1 MWNKGKGDVEIM
13 SMKTEMARF
22 AAGLKKADKKM
33 ALELEQP
40 PRGTGALTQEQ
51 FTKKVRVKTWNIDGF
66 PGVTING
73 SYSKTAHILMLP
85 GGAYTL
91 EPSERYREMA
101 EYFAIEKQV
110 KVTIPSCPLAPEY
123 KALDVHRYLVRV
135 YSWLTAEYP
144 EDEFFLFGDFSGGGL
159 ALSLLQ
165 ELRDMGNLPMP
176 VRTAVVSPWLDI
188 ALNNPKIKIMKKTD
202 PILPVEALK
211 DAGARYCGP
220 LEPDHP
226 FVSPLY
232 GNWDQLG
239 QILIFSGTDEILTP
253 DCELLAEKAGKFKET
268 EIIYKK
274 GAKMVHNWI
283 LIPSKETDATLEL
296 IFAFFLE
303 EALGF

>member
-1 MWNKGKGDVEIM
+1 M

-22 AAGLKKADKKM
+22 SARLKKADKKM
-33 ALELEQP
+33 ALELDQP
-40 PRGTGALTQEQ
+40 PRGTGTLTQEC
-51 FTKKVRVKTWNIDGF
+51 FTKKVRVKAWNVDGF

-73 SYSKTAHILMLP
+73 SYSKAAHILMLP

-91 EPSERYREMA
+91 EPSKRYREIA

-110 KVTIPSCPLAPEY
+110 KVTMPSCPLAPEY
-123 KALDVHRYLVRV
+123 TALDVHRYLVRV

-144 EDEFFLFGDFSGGGL
+144 EDDFFVFGDFSGGGL
-159 ALSLLQ
+159 ALSFLQ

-202 PILPVEALK
+202 PILPVEELK
-211 DAGARYCGP
+211 EAGARYRGP

-232 GNWDQLG
+232 GNWDHLG

-253 DCELLAEKAGKFKET
+253 DCELLAEKAGKLKGT

-274 GAKMVHNWI
+274 GTKMIHDWI
-283 LIPSKETDATLEL
+283 LIPCKETDATFEL
-296 IFAFFLE
+296 IFTFFLE

>member
-1 MWNKGKGDVEIM
+1 
-13 SMKTEMARF
+13 
-22 AAGLKKADKKM
+22 
-33 ALELEQP
+33 
-40 PRGTGALTQEQ
+40 
-51 FTKKVRVKTWNIDGF
+51 VRVKAWNVDGF
-66 PGVTING
+66 PVVTING
-73 SYSKTAHILMLP
+73 SYTKASHVIMLP
-85 GGAYTL
+85 GGAYAL
-91 EPSERYREMA
+91 EPTERYREIA
-101 EYFAIEKQV
+101 EYFATEYQV
-110 KVTIPSCPLAPEY
+110 KVTIPQCPLAPEFT
-123 KALDVHRYLVRV
+123 ALDVHKYLVRV
-135 YSWLTAEYP
+135 YSCLVSEYP

-159 ALSLLQ
+159 ALSFLQ

>member
-1 MWNKGKGDVEIM
+1 M

-22 AAGLKKADKKM
+22 TAGLKKADKKM

-51 FTKKVRVKTWNIDGF
+51 FTKKVRAKTWNIDGF

-101 EYFAIEKQV
+101 ECFAIEKQV

-123 KALDVHRYLVRV
+123 TALDVHRYLVRV

-159 ALSLLQ
+159 ALSFLQ

-211 DAGARYCGP
+211 EAGARYCGP

-253 DCELLAEKAGKFKET
+253 DCELLAEKAGKFKGT
-268 EIIYKK
+268 KMIYKK
-274 GAKMVHNWI
+274 GAKMIHNWI

>member
-1 MWNKGKGDVEIM
+1 M

-22 AAGLKKADKKM
+22 TAGLKKADKKM

-101 EYFAIEKQV
+101 EYFAVEEQV

-123 KALDVHRYLVRV
+123 TALDVHRYLVRV
-135 YSWLTAEYP
+135 YIWLTAEYP

-211 DAGARYCGP
+211 EAGARYCGP

-253 DCELLAEKAGKFKET
+253 DCELLAEKAGKFKGT
-268 EIIYKK
+268 KIIYKK
-274 GAKMVHNWI
+274 GAKMLHNWI

>member
-1 MWNKGKGDVEIM
+1 M
-13 SMKTEMARF
+13 SMKTEMTRF
-22 AAGLKKADKKM
+22 TAGLKKADKKM

-101 EYFAIEKQV
+101 EYFAVEKQV

-123 KALDVHRYLVRV
+123 TALDVHRYLVRV

-176 VRTAVVSPWLDI
+176 ARTAVVSPWLDI

-211 DAGARYCGP
+211 EAGARYCGP

-253 DCELLAEKAGKFKET
+253 DCELLAEKAGKFKGT
-268 EIIYKK
+268 KIIYKK

>member
-1 MWNKGKGDVEIM
+1 M

-73 SYSKTAHILMLP
+73 SYSKNAHILMLT

-91 EPSERYREMA
+91 EPSERYRKMA
-101 EYFAIEKQV
+101 ECFAIEKQV

-123 KALDVHRYLVRV
+123 TAIDVHRYLVRV

-144 EDEFFLFGDFSGGGL
+144 EDVFFLFGDFSGGGL
-159 ALSLLQ
+159 ALSFLQ
-165 ELRDMGNLPMP
+165 ELRDVVNLPMP

-211 DAGARYCGP
+211 EAGARYCGP

-232 GNWDQLG
+232 GNWEQLG

-253 DCELLAEKAGKFKET
+253 DCELLAEKAGKFKGT

-274 GAKMVHNWI
+274 GAKMIHNWI
-283 LIPSKETDATLEL
+283 LIPSKETDATLDL
-296 IFAFFLE
+296 IFTFFLE
-303 EALGF
+303 EALEF

>member
-1 MWNKGKGDVEIM
+1 M

-22 AAGLKKADKKM
+22 TAGLKKADKKM

-51 FTKKVRVKTWNIDGF
+51 FTKKVRAKTWNIDGF

-73 SYSKTAHILMLP
+73 SYSKTVHILMLP

-101 EYFAIEKQV
+101 ECFAIEKQV

-123 KALDVHRYLVRV
+123 TALDVHRYLVRV

-159 ALSLLQ
+159 ALSFLQ

-211 DAGARYCGP
+211 EAGARYCGP

-253 DCELLAEKAGKFKET
+253 DCELLAEKAGKFKGT
-268 EIIYKK
+268 KIIYKK
-274 GAKMVHNWI
+274 GAKMIHNWI

>member
-1 MWNKGKGDVEIM
+1 M

-73 SYSKTAHILMLP
+73 SYSKNAHILMLT

-91 EPSERYREMA
+91 EPSERYRKMA
-101 EYFAIEKQV
+101 ECFAIEKQV

-123 KALDVHRYLVRV
+123 TAIDVHRYLVRV

-144 EDEFFLFGDFSGGGL
+144 EDKFFLFGDFSGGGL
-159 ALSLLQ
+159 ALSFLQ
-165 ELRDMGNLPMP
+165 ELRDVGNLPMP

-211 DAGARYCGP
+211 EAGARYCGP

-232 GNWDQLG
+232 GNWEQLG

-253 DCELLAEKAGKFKET
+253 DCELLAEKAGKFKGT

-274 GAKMVHNWI
+274 GAKMIHNWI
-283 LIPSKETDATLEL
+283 LIPSKETDATLDL
-296 IFAFFLE
+296 IFTFFLE
-303 EALGF
+303 EALEF

>member
-1 MWNKGKGDVEIM
+1 M
-13 SMKTEMARF
+13 SMKTEMTRIF
-22 AAGLKKADKKM
+22 AGLKKADKKM

-40 PRGTGALTQEQ
+40 ARGRMALAQER
-51 FTKKVRVKTWNIDGF
+51 FTKRVRVKAWNVDGF

-73 SYSKTAHILMLP
+73 SYAKAAHILMLP

-91 EPSERYREMA
+91 EPSDRYREMA
-101 EYFAIEKQV
+101 EQFAIEKQV

-123 KALDVHRYLVRV
+123 TALDVHRYLVRV
-135 YSWLTAEYP
+135 YSWLMSEYP

-159 ALSLLQ
+159 ALSFLQ
-165 ELRDMGNLPMP
+165 ELRDIGNLPMP

-202 PILPVEALK
+202 PILPVEGLK
-211 DAGARYCGP
+211 EAGARYCGP

-232 GNWDQLG
+232 GNWDHLG
-239 QILIFSGTDEILTP
+239 QILVFSGTEEILTP
-253 DCELLAEKAGKFKET
+253 DCELLAEKAGKLQGT

-274 GAKMVHNWI
+274 GAKMVHDWI
-283 LIPSKETDATLEL
+283 LIPCRETDATFEL

-303 EALGF
+303 GALGF

>member
-1 MWNKGKGDVEIM
+1 M

-22 AAGLKKADKKM
+22 TAGLKKADKKM

-101 EYFAIEKQV
+101 ECFAIEKQV

-123 KALDVHRYLVRV
+123 TALDVHRYLVRV

-159 ALSLLQ
+159 ALSFLQ

-188 ALNNPKIKIMKKTD
+188 TLDNPKIKIMKKMD

-211 DAGARYCGP
+211 EAGARYCGP

-253 DCELLAEKAGKFKET
+253 DCELLAEKAGKFKGT
-268 EIIYKK
+268 KIIYKK
-274 GAKMVHNWI
+274 GAKMIHNWI

>member
-1 MWNKGKGDVEIM
+1 M

-22 AAGLKKADKKM
+22 TAGLKKADKKM

-51 FTKKVRVKTWNIDGF
+51 FTKKVRAKTWNIDGF

-101 EYFAIEKQV
+101 ECFAIEKQV

-123 KALDVHRYLVRV
+123 TALDVHRYLVRV

-159 ALSLLQ
+159 ALSFLQ

-253 DCELLAEKAGKFKET
+253 DCELLAEKAGKFKGT
-268 EIIYKK
+268 KMIYKK
-274 GAKMVHNWI
+274 GAKMIHNWI

>member
-1 MWNKGKGDVEIM
+1 M

-22 AAGLKKADKKM
+22 TAGLKKADKKM

-101 EYFAIEKQV
+101 ECFAIEKQV

-123 KALDVHRYLVRV
+123 TALDVHRYLVRV

-159 ALSLLQ
+159 ALSFLQ

-176 VRTAVVSPWLDI
+176 VKTAVVSPWLDI

-211 DAGARYCGP
+211 EAGARYCGP

-232 GNWDQLG
+232 GDWDQLG

-253 DCELLAEKAGKFKET
+253 DCELLAEKAGKFKGT
-268 EIIYKK
+268 KIIYKK
-274 GAKMVHNWI
+274 GAKMIHNWI

-303 EALGF
+303 EAIGF

>member
-1 MWNKGKGDVEIM
+1 M

-22 AAGLKKADKKM
+22 TAGLKKADKKM

-101 EYFAIEKQV
+101 ECFAIEKQV

-123 KALDVHRYLVRV
+123 TALDVHRYLVRV

-159 ALSLLQ
+159 ALSFLQ

-176 VRTAVVSPWLDI
+176 VKTAVVSPWLDI

-211 DAGARYCGP
+211 EAGARYCGP

-253 DCELLAEKAGKFKET
+253 DCELLAEKAGKFKGT
-268 EIIYKK
+268 KIIYKK
-274 GAKMVHNWI
+274 GAKMIHNWI